1 MKVSFSLK
9 KFGFAK
15 TARRAARAARAALLG
30 VQIEAL
36 VRKTAVRLEADIKRR
51 IIQLHI
57 FDRGAYVGSWTI
69 VHVPGVGYAVFSS
82 IEYGPFQEYGT
93 GKLGAMTYEQFSLDE
108 ELVTFDESW
117 PGMMA
122 RPHVRPAAELQKK
135 VLKRAGQM
143 LVRRALR

>member
-1 MKVSFSLK
+1 MSFSLK
-9 KFGFAK
+9 KFGFAA
-15 TARRAARAARAALLG
+15 TARRAARASLLG
-30 VQIEAL
+30 VQMEAL

-69 VHVPGVGYAVFSS
+69 MHVPGVGYAVYSS

-93 GKLGAMTYEQFSLDE
+93 GRLGMMTYEQFSADE

-122 RPHVRPAAELQKK
+122 RPHVRPAAEQQKK
-135 VLKRAGQM
+135 VLERGGRM